1 MFILDL
7 CEPTSIASGC
17 ENWYT
22 QIEQTGWLRHV
33 ALVLIGAKDA
43 AYIVEQGMSVVIHCS
58 DGWDRTAQL
67 SALTEL
73 LLDPY
78 YRTVD
83 GFAILVEKHWCSFG
97 YKFHD

>member
-1 MFILDL
+1 M
-7 CEPTSIASGC
+7 
-17 ENWYT
+17 
-22 QIEQTGWLRHV
+22 
-33 ALVLIGAKDA
+33 IGAKDA

-97 YKFHD
+97 KFHMIDVDIVEIQNQWSEVQYFYNF